1 MSDIIVDWS
10 ADYSDAE
17 YFTLENQI
25 FSGKVVKVYDGDT
38 IHIVFPYF
46 GKMYKWSCRLTGIDT
61 PELRTSNEKEKLY
74 GKQVRDALRDK
85 IMDKVVKI
93 KCGEFDK
100 YGRLLGEIF
109 DANCSDETIQSET
122 SFQKSINYWMIENQY
137 AFYYDGG
144 TKNDWGSF
152 LEENG
157 DLLVNE

>member
-1 MSDIIVDWS
+1 MCDIIVDWT
-10 ADYSDAE
+10 ADYSDAD
-17 YFTLENQI
+17 YFTLEGKI

-46 GKMYKWSCRLTGIDT
+46 NKMYKWSCRLIGIDT
-61 PELRTSNEKEKLY
+61 PEIRTSDSDEKKY
-74 GKQVRDALRDK
+74 GIKVRDALREK

-109 DANCSDETIQSET
+109 DISCENSVIQCDE
-122 SFQKSINYWMIENQY
+122 SFEQSINNWMIQNQY

-144 TKNDWGSF
+144 TKRDWGAF
-152 LEENG
+152 LDENA
-157 DLLVNE
+157 DLLG